1 MMRYSSFS
9 LPIKYVI
16 TPYTPKLLLKNF
28 TIFSSSI
35 RMSVQSVIFGDKNIK
50 KSNFYKNKK
59 AFKIYDINVRE
70 ILVSK
75 EEQYSSKI
83 HLNTLLDTM
92 IMMAFDLYT

>member
-1 MMRYSSFS
+1 
-9 LPIKYVI
+9 
-16 TPYTPKLLLKNF
+16 
-28 TIFSSSI
+28 
-35 RMSVQSVIFGDKNIK
+35 MSVQSVIFGDKNIK

>member
-16 TPYTPKLLLKNF
+16 TPYTPKLLLKKF